1 MVFIKYL
8 RDLFPSVLTKFP
20 SFLKI
25 MYSTSDFS
33 IVSYFSDQLKTDN
46 LTFFK
51 LMNLNIH
58 PFGLEPDIN
67 FEMYCQS

>member
-1 MVFIKYL
+1 
-8 RDLFPSVLTKFP
+8 
-20 SFLKI
+20 